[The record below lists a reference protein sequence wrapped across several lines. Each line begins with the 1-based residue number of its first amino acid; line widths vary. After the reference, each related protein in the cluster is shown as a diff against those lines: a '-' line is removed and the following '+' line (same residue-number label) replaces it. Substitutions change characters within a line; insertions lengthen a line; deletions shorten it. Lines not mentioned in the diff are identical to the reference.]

1 MKNII
6 KIILNLKVKNLYL
19 LSIIIWSSGISNISF
34 GQFQNIQVNS
44 DTLTTCNEPSIALNP
59 NNSNNIVIGTN
70 NTYFFSTFDAGNS
83 WTEGKMSSSYG
94 VWGDPSLAFDSNG
107 NLFFGHLSGEPP
119 LSGRWG
125 DRIVIQ
131 KSTDGGLSWNDGSF
145 TGLNRPKFEDKDWIS
160 VDLTNSTYK
169 NNIYAAWTEFDSLF
183 IADTSFKSRI
193 LFSYSTDAGETW
205 SNPLKISDVEGDCQ
219 DDDNTTE
226 GAVPAVGPD
235 GEIYIAWAGPEGIV
249 MDRSFDGGVTFS
261 DDIFVTEQ
269 VGGWGWGY
277 EIEGIYGNGLPQTV
291 CDTSHSPYRG
301 TVYVLWADQRN
312 GILNPDIFLKKSTDK
327 GITWSETKTVNND
340 NSGRP
345 QFFPWMCIDP
355 ITGII
360 YIVYYDRSNTIGP
373 MTEVYL
379 ARSAD
384 GGETFQNYLISESA
398 FEAEVQKFIGDYTN
412 IIAYNGKVYPVWTR
426 SDQFGRSIIMANIN
440 ESTLDVKND
449 VVVSDF
455 QLYQN
460 YPNPFNPSTK
470 ILYQIPEKC
479 FVCLKVFDVLGNEV
493 AVLVNKEIPAGT
505 YEADFNRSQ
514 LASGIY
520 FYRIQTEKYSAIK
533 KMILIK

>member
-1 MKNII
+1 MNNLIYMIPSFINMKLFLI
-6 KIILNLKVKNLYL
+6 IILI
-19 LSIIIWSSGISNISF
+19 SITSTLCF
-34 GQFQNIQVNS
+34 GQFQNIRVNS

-70 NTYFFSTFDAGNS
+70 NTYFFSTFDGGNS
-83 WTEGKMSSSYG
+83 WTEGKLFSSYG

-131 KSTDGGLSWNDGSF
+131 KSTDGGLTWNDGTY

-205 SNPLKISDVEGDCQ
+205 SIPLKISDVEGDCQ

-249 MDRSFDGGVTFS
+249 MDRSFDGGISFGN
-261 DDIFVTEQ
+261 DIFVSEQ
-269 VGGWGWGY
+269 IGGWGWGY
-277 EIEGIYGNGLPQTV
+277 EIEGIYGNGLPQTI
-291 CDTSHSPYRG
+291 CDTSHSSYCG

-312 GILNPDIFLKKSTDK
+312 GLLNPDIFLKKSTDK
-327 GITWSETKTVNND
+327 GITWGETKTVNND

-360 YIVYYDRSNTIGP
+360 YIVYYDRRNTIGSI
-373 MTEVYL
+373 TEVYL

-398 FEAEVQKFIGDYTN
+398 FEANVQQFLGDYTN

-426 SDQFGRSIIMANIN
+426 SDQFGRSIIIATID
-440 ESTLDVKND
+440 ESTLDVKKAK
-449 VVVSDF
+449 VVSNF

-460 YPNPFNPSTK
+460 YPNPFNPVTTIK
-470 ILYQIPEKC
+470 YQIPELS
-479 FVCLKVFDVLGNEV
+479 FITLKVYDIIGNEI
-493 AVLVNKEIPAGT
+493 ATLVNEEKSNGI
-505 YEADFNRSQ
+505 YEVKFN
-514 LASGIY
+514 LVGLPSGIY
-520 FYRIQTEKYSAIK
+520 FYQLRAGKFIDNR
-533 KMILIK
+533 KMVLLK